1 MVYEGTPLK
10 LDSVLIEEK
19 SRENKHI
26 HEFSIESSEL
36 LLRPDFS
43 VYITKH
49 KEGKISCTVL

>member
-1 MVYEGTPLK
+1 MYEGTPLK